1 MHRIVLGD
9 QMNETLGAI
18 VAGITLVLLSMLG
31 GGILYVLFREHVIR
45 KIFGGK

>member
-18 VAGITLVLLSMLG
+18 VAGIGLVLLSMLG
-31 GGILYVLFREHVIR
+31 GGILYVLFREHVLR
-45 KIFGGK
+45 KILGGK

>member
-18 VAGITLVLLSMLG
+18 VAGIVLVLLSMIS
-31 GGILYVLFREHVIR
+31 GGIIYALIRERAKRNIS
-45 KIFGGK
+45 GNE